1 MSLGS
6 AMVLLSL
13 IALTT
18 ITQPACA
25 KPSQPA
31 FGGWVVAQAVDYLV
45 RNYNATVGLVHES
58 PDSKNL
64 SNTYWLFSD
73 NYLVRLAMANLA
85 ADNVSLSLMAENIS
99 RSTAFYLD
107 GKPNPVNQYLVLTTS
122 LFPFNASKNFTFNK
136 GNGAVI
142 KSTVNNQTGTL
153 DPTKYA
159 DIAFLEAI
167 GYHNRGEDS
176 RANQVFH
183 YGTALW
189 NGTGFKDNAFTGTFA
204 TYKIALYILA
214 ARTLGQTPDP
224 SMVSALLALQ
234 LHSRVDSGG
243 FATSYTGNFRPASG
257 SNTETTSLAI
267 LALSVP
273 DSNGGL
279 SGILES
285 PVLDSVLAVLLVG
298 VGLVTLVLVRI
309 HRRTHTEKKGL
320 VTADGKHV
328 ESCTTIPID
337 NQRVLNRFGLSKG

>member
-1 MSLGS
+1 MSLRS
-6 AMVLLSL
+6 AMVLFSL

-25 KPSQPA
+25 TPSQPA
-31 FGGWVVAQAVDYLV
+31 LGGGAVAQAVDYLV

-58 PDSKNL
+58 PDTKNL

-73 NYLVRLAMANLA
+73 NYLAGIVLQRAGT
-85 ADNVSLSLMAENIS
+85 DNASLSNTAENIS

-107 GKPNPVNQYLVLTTS
+107 GKPDPANQYLVLTTS
-122 LFPFNASKNFTFNK
+122 LFPFNASKDFTFHK

-153 DPTKYA
+153 DPTRYA

-167 GYHNRGEDS
+167 GYHDRGEDS
-176 RANQVFH
+176 LADQVFH

-189 NGTGFKDNAFTGTFA
+189 NGTGFKDSAYTGTFA

-234 LHSRVDSGG
+234 LHSGVDSGG
-243 FATSYTGNFRPASG
+243 FATSYTGDFRPASG

-267 LALSVP
+267 LALSGP
-273 DSNGGL
+273 DSDGGL
-279 SGILES
+279 SGILKS
-285 PVLDSVLAVLLVG
+285 PVFDSVLVVLLVG
-298 VGLVTLVLVRI
+298 AGLVTSVLVRR
-309 HRRTHTEKKGL
+309 HRRTRRKEGFLVKREEVKGGQL
-320 VTADGKHV
+320 WAK
-328 ESCTTIPID
+328 SRTT
-337 NQRVLNRFGLSKG
+337 S